1 MLLECEHHGR
11 LVPPVKV
18 AAPSSVLAL
27 AALFAAALAVFA
39 VSPASAASQ
48 RVQAEDNAFILPAVA
63 VTPGENVTFTYPG
76 NTETHNVHFEDEGF
90 TNPPMPARGPW
101 FGTRTFTAGGQYLY
115 YCQNHG
121 GPGRR
126 GMSGV
131 VYVNQSGTVPG
142 APPTASFTVSP
153 SVARVDQNVVFN
165 AADTTDPDD
174 SIVRHEWDL
183 DGNGSYETDT
193 GTVSRTALSYS
204 TTGMRTIKLRVTD
217 QVGHISET
225 TRSLTVSN
233 EVAGPPAPPA
243 GPPAPP
249 AAPPQSPTSPA
260 DTLSRKIRILSS
272 KRLRR
277 ILRRGLRFEAAAP
290 VSGAALRA
298 SLSVGG
304 RTVGSARRTGL
315 SRGRVRVT
323 LKLSRKGKTRLRRLL
338 ANSRR
343 ARALLRVKAGGE
355 ARRLRFS
362 IGR

>member
-1 MLLECEHHGR
+1 MSAECEHHGR
-11 LVPPVKV
+11 L
-18 AAPSSVLAL
+18 APSVRLGGPSAVVVL

-39 VSPASAASQ
+39 VSPASAADQ
-48 RVQAEDNAFILPAVA
+48 QVQAEDNAFILPAVA
-63 VTPGENVTFTYPG
+63 VQPGQKVTFTYPG
-76 NTETHNVHFEDEGF
+76 NTETHNVNFEDGNFTFPPTPQSEWRGERQFNDEG
-90 TNPPMPARGPW
+90 T
-101 FGTRTFTAGGQYLY
+101 YLY
-115 YCQNHG
+115 FCQNHG
-121 GPGRR
+121 GPGRQ

-142 APPTASFTVSP
+142 ASPTASFTVSP
-153 SVARVDQNVVFN
+153 SVARVDQNVVFS
-165 AADTTDPDD
+165 AAGTTDPDD
-174 SIVRHEWDL
+174 AIVRHEWDL

-193 GTVSRTALSYS
+193 GRIPRTALSYS
-204 TTGMRTIKLRVTD
+204 TPGVRTIKLRVTD
-217 QVGHISET
+217 EVGHISET

-233 EVAGPPAPPA
+233 EVT

-272 KRLRR
+272 KRLKR

-290 VSGAALRA
+290 VSGATLRA

-315 SRGRVRVT
+315 SRGRVKVT
-323 LKLSRKGKTRLRRLL
+323 LKLSRRGKTRLRRLL
-338 ANSRR
+338 ADSRR

-355 ARRLRFS
+355 SRRLRFS